1 LTLNNFAAYRTAMV
15 SETQAMK
22 RLLVVLFVTIAAA
35 GCQGGL
41 FRKDTPPCSTAMVYE
56 GSPCDEG
63 GAYLQSPLPGP

>member
-1 LTLNNFAAYRTAMV
+1 
-15 SETQAMK
+15 MK

-41 FRKDTPPCSTAMVYE
+41 FRRETPPCSTAMVYE